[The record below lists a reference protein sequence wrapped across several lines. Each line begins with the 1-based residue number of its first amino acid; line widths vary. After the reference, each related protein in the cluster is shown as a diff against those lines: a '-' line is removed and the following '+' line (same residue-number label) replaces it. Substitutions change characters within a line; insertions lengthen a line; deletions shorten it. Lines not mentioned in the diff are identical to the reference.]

1 MRCKF
6 IRDYWMQIAIN
17 IFKIIINIMFSLVDY
32 IVKRRLLAVFKNYL
46 EIRKKNYNIFRI
58 NILTRLFFFLH
69 DYLLN
74 LINKLPV

>member
-32 IVKRRLLAVFKNYL
+32 IVKRRLLAVFKNYI

-58 NILTRLFFFLH
+58 NILTRLFFFCM
-69 DYLLN
+69 
-74 LINKLPV
+74 IIC